1 MADEN
6 ILRNRNIVPAEPAK
20 VELKN
25 EQPNIVVQLDK
36 LKILKKAIKE
46 CLEWVRLAVLTFAA
60 GAIVIEVVYNFFAT
74 SEKDIPEAVFQKLYK
89 FMEVQ
94 AAAQGSSS
102 PIENKIQEWIQL
114 PAINETSS

>member
-1 MADEN
+1 MADEETTRKRITQTDEKDN
-6 ILRNRNIVPAEPAK
+6 EASNQGQHILPIHF
-20 VELKN
+20 
-25 EQPNIVVQLDK
+25 DK
-36 LKILKKAIKE
+36 LKSFKKTIKE

-60 GAIVIEVVYNFFAT
+60 GAIIIGVVYNFFAT

-94 AAAQGSSS
+94 AAAQVTSS
-102 PIENKIQEWIQL
+102 PIETKIQEWIQL

>member
-6 ILRNRNIVPAEPAK
+6 IIRNRSVSPSEPAQ
-20 VELKN
+20 EEHMN
-25 EQPNIVVQLDK
+25 GHANIGVHLDK

-60 GAIVIEVVYNFFAT
+60 GAIIIGVVYNFFAT
-74 SEKDIPEAVFQKLYK
+74 SEKDNPDAVFQKLYK

-94 AAAQGSSS
+94 AASQVSSS
-102 PIENKIQEWIQL
+102 PIETKIQEWIPL
-114 PAINETSS
+114 PVTNETIS